1 VAATEHLYS
10 DEENDDGWAL
20 SALRDTVGETRTPDT
35 VRNGLRWLASTA
47 LGCPRLV
54 AVLSRSSL
62 GGWRQSDPVM
72 APAHVLTGGRL
83 IERIYS
89 PVADGL
95 PRERQ

>member
-1 VAATEHLYS
+1 MLYATRLVRFEHAIPCAMGY
-10 DEENDDGWAL
+10 DDSPLPPW
-20 SALRDTVGETRTPDT
+20 
-35 VRNGLRWLASTA
+35 
-47 LGCPRLV
+47 GCPRFV